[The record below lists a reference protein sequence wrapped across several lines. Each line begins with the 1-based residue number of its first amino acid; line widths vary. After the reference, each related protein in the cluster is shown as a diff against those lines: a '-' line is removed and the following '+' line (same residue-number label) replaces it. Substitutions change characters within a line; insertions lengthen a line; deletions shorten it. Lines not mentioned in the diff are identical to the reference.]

1 MPNVAG
7 VQFPYT
13 PQGQQAAQRYQ
24 RSLSPRRGLGFRPIR
39 MQEGSTP
46 EHENA
51 MLYIEWAHGE
61 GSDSLPPQ
69 FQMNATSVAEL
80 LVIMRNDPEAA
91 VEYAN
96 RLKNAVGRDEL
107 RPSAGMEEELL
118 GNLGRIEDSV
128 AGAGAALDFPLA
140 GRNRLGIDDAA
151 FGATAGAGLYGDFS
165 EGERARGARQA
176 REQAGTGLPP
186 YLGVS
191 PSSEQFDDTIGVFN
205 QRIEP
210 FSRRLLERPPEP
222 WEFQGM
228 RHGGVPRGT
237 MAGELEPRGYLTA
250 RQAGET
256 MRERAKGLRGRRNYG
271 GGIGSLYNRYG

>member
-1 MPNVAG
+1 MDEGGSVEARAIVQGLYALMSDGTTQEVQAYINQNRSDLEEIAKIDDRRFDMLRNALS
-7 VQFPYT
+7 QFPVQSDL
-13 PQGQQAAQRYQ
+13 QGA
-24 RSLSPRRGLGFRPIR
+24 P
-39 MQEGSTP
+39 
-46 EHENA
+46 
-51 MLYIEWAHGE
+51 
-61 GSDSLPPQ
+61 
-69 FQMNATSVAEL
+69 
-80 LVIMRNDPEAA
+80 
-91 VEYAN
+91 
-96 RLKNAVGRDEL
+96 
-107 RPSAGMEEELL
+107 MEEELL

-228 RHGGVPRGT
+228 AHGGVPRGT